1 MITRA
6 QLNDIY
12 GMAICGSEDP
22 DTAGFYCNQI
32 VEFIGEIIDNQMTA
46 DLIADIGGEEGL
58 RKAIADADAG
68 PSLTVGWFME
78 SLK

>member
-46 DLIADIGGEEGL
+46 DFVQEIGGEEGL
-58 RKAIADADAG
+58 RKAIAEAEAG
-68 PSLTVGWFME
+68 PGLTVEEFME
-78 SLK
+78 KLK